1 MRSLTISTPL
11 PGGNELALTNP
22 LQGRIESGRSACLR
36 LTLSLAAVVP
46 GVAFA
51 VALFSLFGVVGTD
64 APLAP
69 LAALAGT
76 ASLGYLGTA
85 LLSANALRA
94 ALDLSAGTAAIWLAV
109 GAFDAQT
116 VAAVFV
122 VHALWGTLRSAI
134 GVREAPHLIS
144 NWTAFS
150 SAMALLVLIG

>member
-1 MRSLTISTPL
+1 MRPVSMSTTPL
-11 PGGNELALTNP
+11 NATEAILSDS
-22 LQGRIESGRSACLR
+22 LQTRIERGRSACMR
-36 LTLSLAAVVP
+36 LTLSLAMVVP
-46 GVAFA
+46 GLAFA
-51 VALFSLFGVVGTD
+51 VGLFSLFRIAGAD

-76 ASLGYLGTA
+76 ATLAYLGTA

-94 ALDLSAGTAAIWLAV
+94 ALDLGAGVAAIGLAMA
-109 GAFDAQT
+109 GYDART
-116 VAAVFV
+116 VAAAFV

>member
-1 MRSLTISTPL
+1 MRSVSISTSPL
-11 PGGNELALTNP
+11 NAAEAVLSDS
-22 LQGRIESGRSACLR
+22 LQTRIERGRSACLR
-36 LTLSLAAVVP
+36 LTLSLALVVP
-46 GVAFA
+46 GLAFA
-51 VALFSLFGVVGTD
+51 VGMFSLFRIVGAD

-76 ASLGYLGTA
+76 ATLGYLGTA
-85 LLSANALRA
+85 LLSASGLRA
-94 ALDLSAGTAAIWLAV
+94 ALDVGAGIAALWLATA
-109 GAFDAQT
+109 GYDPET
-116 VAAVFV
+116 VAAAFV

>member
-1 MRSLTISTPL
+1 MKSVTLSTTPL
-11 PGGNELALTNP
+11 NAAEAVLSDSLRS
-22 LQGRIESGRSACLR
+22 RIEDSRSAWLR

-46 GVAFA
+46 GLAFA
-51 VALFSLFGVVGTD
+51 VGLFSLFRIAGAD

-85 LLSANALRA
+85 LLSANGLRA
-94 ALDLSAGTAAIWLAV
+94 ALDLAAGSAALWLALA
-109 GAFDAQT
+109 GHDART
-116 VAAVFV
+116 VAAAFV

-150 SAMALLVLIG
+150 SAIALLVLIG

>member
-1 MRSLTISTPL
+1 MRPLTISTPIPSGIKL
-11 PGGNELALTNP
+11 VQP
-22 LQGRIESGRSACLR
+22 LQERFERGRSACLR
-36 LTLSLAAVVP
+36 LTLTLATVVP

-51 VALFSLFGVVGTD
+51 VALFSLFGIAGTD
-64 APLAP
+64 AALAP

-85 LLSANALRA
+85 LLSGNTLRA
-94 ALDLSAGTAAIWLAV
+94 ALDLGAGTAALWLAV

-122 VHALWGTLRSAI
+122 IHALWGTLRSSI